1 MVRKVRSVKQALNNE
16 DLRQLARRKMPRG
29 LFDFVDRG
37 AEDENTLRGNAE
49 AIRSA
54 WLRPRVGIDVS
65 SRDLSTTIFGVKLS
79 MPVAVAVTGLGGLL
93 HYDGERAL
101 ARACASAGV
110 PFTIGSSNFTAQAK
124 LKPILGD
131 LLWRQI
137 YPPMDHALIDH
148 HLAVS
153 KESGVRVL
161 QVTFDSPVV
170 GKREYMQRSGWGPG
184 IMHMGTY
191 LQMLGS
197 PHWLFGTLARY
208 MLNGGLPEL
217 EDWPEASRKF
227 WGGPHTYGA
236 TGQDFTWQHFRDLR
250 RKWDGVLVAKGL
262 STAEDARIALDCGAD
277 GVIVSNH
284 GGRSLDGCIP
294 SFRALPEVADAV
306 GGKIPVIVDGGFRR
320 GADVVKALA
329 AGASLVMVGRA
340 TLHGLAAGGEEGVAR
355 SLAIFRDEI
364 DRSLALTGCRSPGEL
379 TRNHIVLPD

>member
-1 MVRKVRSVKQALNNE
+1 MGHKVRSVNQALNNE

-37 AEDENTLRGNAE
+37 AEDERTLAGNAE
-49 AIRSA
+49 AIRQA
-54 WLRPRVGIDVS
+54 WLRPRVGVDVS
-65 SRDLSTTIFGVKLS
+65 QRDLSTTIFGVKLA

-93 HYDGERAL
+93 HYDGECAL
-101 ARACASAGV
+101 ARAAAAAGV
-110 PFTIGSSNFTAQAK
+110 PFTIGSSNFTAQAR

-137 YPPMDHALIDH
+137 YPPKDHGLIDH
-148 HLAVS
+148 HIAVA

-161 QVTFDSPVV
+161 QVTLDSPVV

-184 IMHMGTY
+184 IMHWGTY
-191 LQMLGS
+191 REMLGS
-197 PHWLFGTLARY
+197 PHWLLGTLARY
-208 MLNGGLPEL
+208 MLHGGLPEL
-217 EDWPEASRKF
+217 ADWPEAHRKF
-227 WGGPHTYGA
+227 WGGPHTYGGTA
-236 TGQDFTWQHFRDLR
+236 QDFTWEQFKALR

-262 STAEDARIALDCGAD
+262 STAEDAWIALDCGAD

-294 SFRALPEVADAV
+294 SFRALPEVVDAV
-306 GGKIPVIVDGGFRR
+306 AGKIPVIVDGGFTR
-320 GADVVKALA
+320 GPDVVKGLA

-340 TLHGLAAGGEEGVAR
+340 TLHGLAAGGEAGAAR
-355 SLAIFRDEI
+355 SLAIFREEI
-364 DRSLALTGCRSPGEL
+364 DRALALIGCRSPGEL